1 MSTHGT
7 IADRIEDEIL
17 RTDLTSNVQAAIKSA
32 IKHYESHRF
41 WFTEGNNGADSI
53 TFGASN
59 TATYTLSAEWIEIDV
74 LTTTVSSN
82 EYPLIQR
89 TADWFRLVNTNPTT
103 VTGTPSDYAMH
114 GDALWVYPSPNSN
127 YQYTIYG
134 HRKIT
139 ALDTNVDLTL
149 TDTTVSNEWFRSAEE
164 LIRNRAKYYL
174 YADVLENPERA
185 AFYGGEDPMSGV
197 TRGREGEALMHL
209 DRRTYRKVSTGIIQ
223 PEYF

>member
-1 MSTHGT
+1 MSTFGT
-7 IADRIEDEIL
+7 MIDRIEDEIL
-17 RTDLTSNVQAAIKSA
+17 RTDINSNVQQAIKSA
-32 IKHYESHRF
+32 IKYYESHRF
-41 WFTEGNNGADSI
+41 WFTEGNNGADSL
-53 TFGASN
+53 TFGSSN
-59 TATYTLSAEWIEIDV
+59 TATYTLSSEWIEIDA

-82 EYPLIQR
+82 EYPLIER
-89 TADWFRLVNTNPTT
+89 TVDWYRTINTNPAT
-103 VTGTPSDYAMH
+103 VIGTPSDYALH
-114 GDALWVYPSPNSN
+114 ADALWIYPSPNSN

-139 ALDTNVDLTL
+139 ALDSNGDLTL
-149 TDTTVSNEWFRSAEE
+149 TDTTISNAWFTFGEA

-185 AFYGGEDPMSGV
+185 SYYGGEGPDGYI
-197 TRGREGEALMHL
+197 RGREGEELASL